1 MGADQRSTMVR
12 TPAPWLA
19 LAALS
24 AAVTGCSAL
33 TGRVPSVCQGFPLCS
48 PAVSTSTPIN
58 LAAARQ
64 AAKQLQEATH
74 LRSYRRAAEALN
86 RELIQLR
93 EGPLSPGEKRE
104 VDRLTSLNR
113 TAQIVVLEETKAQ
126 AILDRASDAI
136 TAASRLRGADQQRQ
150 LAQAKDLLVQ
160 IPGRSFADER
170 SRRLMQELE
179 GLMAQ
184 SELEVPKDPVEEP
197 SKVGDPVAPPQPALP
212 PPSQGDV
219 QGSQPD
225 GWWDKPLF

>member
-1 MGADQRSTMVR
+1 MVR
-12 TPAPWLA
+12 RPAPWLA
-19 LAALS
+19 LATLS

-33 TGRVPSVCQGFPLCS
+33 TGRVPIVCQAFPLCS

-74 LRSYRRAAEALN
+74 LHSYRRAAEVLD

-93 EGPLSPGEKRE
+93 EGSLSPVENRE

-126 AILDRASDAI
+126 AILDRAGDAI
-136 TAASRLRGADQQRQ
+136 TAASRLRGVDQQRQ
-150 LAQAKDLLVQ
+150 LAQPRDLLVH

-184 SELEVPKDPVEEP
+184 SELEVPKSPKQEP
-197 SKVGDPVAPPQPALP
+197 SNTGDPVAPPQPALP